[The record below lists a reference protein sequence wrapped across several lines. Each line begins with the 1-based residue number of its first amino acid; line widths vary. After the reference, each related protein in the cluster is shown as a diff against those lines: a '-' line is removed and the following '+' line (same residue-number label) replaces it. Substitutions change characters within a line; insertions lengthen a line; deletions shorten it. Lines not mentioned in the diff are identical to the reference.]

1 MTNTDACTD
10 FAYFFR
16 TWLSAPLRVAAIAPS
31 GKALARIMT
40 QEIRPNSGP
49 VLELGP
55 GTGSFTRALLAR
67 GIDESDLTLIEFG
80 SEFRDML
87 ATRFPRSRVLL
98 MDAAELVQH
107 RIFEGSP
114 VTAVVSG
121 LPLLS
126 MPAQKVTDIL
136 SGAFHYLRPDG
147 AFYQFTYGPRCP
159 VPQRILDRLDLEATH
174 IGRAVL
180 NLPPAAVYR
189 ITRR

>member
-1 MTNTDACTD
+1 MTNTGTWAD

-16 TWLSAPLRVAAIAPS
+16 TWLSDPLRVAAVAPS

-40 QEIRPNSGP
+40 QEIRPNNGP

-55 GTGSFTRALLAR
+55 GTGAFTRALLEK
-67 GIDESDLTLIEFG
+67 GIQESDLTLIEFG
-80 SEFRDML
+80 SEFREIL
-87 ATRFPRSRVLL
+87 GKRFPQSRVLL
-98 MDAAELVQH
+98 MDAAELAQNG
-107 RIFEGSP
+107 IFEGTP
-114 VTAVVSG
+114 VSAVVSG

-136 SGAFHYLRPDG
+136 AGAFHYLREDG

-159 VPQRILDRLDLEATH
+159 VPQRVLDRLDLRATH
-174 IGRAVL
+174 IGRAVC

-189 ITRR
+189 ITRL

>member
-1 MTNTDACTD
+1 MTNTGTWAD

-16 TWLSAPLRVAAIAPS
+16 TWLSDPLRVAAVAPS

-40 QEIRPNSGP
+40 QEIRPKNGP

-55 GTGSFTRALLAR
+55 GTGAFTRALLEK
-67 GIDESDLTLIEFG
+67 GIEESDLTLVEFG
-80 SEFRDML
+80 SEFREIL
-87 ATRFPRSRVLL
+87 EKRFPQSRVLL
-98 MDAAELVQH
+98 MDAAELAQNG
-107 RIFEGSP
+107 IFEGAP
-114 VTAVVSG
+114 VSAVVSG

-136 SGAFHYLRPDG
+136 AGAFHYLREDG

-159 VPQRILDRLDLEATH
+159 VPQRVLDRLDLNATH
-174 IGRAVL
+174 IGRAVC

>member
-1 MTNTDACTD
+1 MTNTGTWAD

-16 TWLSAPLRVAAIAPS
+16 TWLSDPLRVAAVAPS

-40 QEIRPNSGP
+40 QEIRPKNGP

-55 GTGSFTRALLAR
+55 GTGAFTRALLEK
-67 GIDESDLTLIEFG
+67 GIEESDLTLIEFS
-80 SEFRDML
+80 SEFREIL
-87 ATRFPRSRVLL
+87 EKRFPQSRVLL
-98 MDAAELVQH
+98 MDAAELAQNG
-107 RIFEGSP
+107 IFEGAP
-114 VTAVVSG
+114 VSAVVSG

-136 SGAFHYLRPDG
+136 AGAFHYLREDG

-159 VPQRILDRLDLEATH
+159 VPQLVLDRLDLNATH
-174 IGRAVL
+174 IGRAVC